1 VARSW
6 PKRGS
11 SLRTPSANREDN
23 GGRCDN
29 GATPLPPPQG
39 EQREVVALTPK
50 GDVVVL
56 GTAGDEFQASEP
68 SKEVPNRKESA

>member
-1 VARSW
+1 V
-6 PKRGS
+6 
-11 SLRTPSANREDN
+11 
-23 GGRCDN
+23 
-29 GATPLPPPQG
+29 ATPLPPPQG
-39 EQREVVALTPK
+39 KQREVVALTPK